1 MPPSLAPM
9 RHRDVPRPATRARGE
24 SVVRLAWNGNY
35 CTRSKQQ
42 QRAARQSSWS
52 MFTKLT
58 RQRMSHSIGTS
69 MTSLVHAHSF
79 ATGLAPARCARV
91 ATRASSTPPPEADRP
106 RATRRAVF
114 RAAFAATLSSLLV
127 PQARALDAEAGAL
140 TFASLTTPGAGP
152 SRVIADLASS
162 ITPGAEVYF
171 GNGCFWGR
179 QHEFVQTERLV
190 LGRTDDEVSS
200 VVGYAGGVRTP
211 QSGKEDDKVCYYYG
225 APGTVYER
233 LGHGEVV
240 RTVLS
245 DKSPER
251 AASDLSAFAK
261 TYFANFKKVV
271 GFGMQRLD
279 PQDSGAGY
287 RNMIGLPGG
296 INSPFMAIIAEEN
309 TNQMK
314 LKQGAGNAANEK
326 PKEDD
331 VFNAVWI
338 YDTDKVRV
346 GAFPNPT
353 HTVSA
358 ASGRVHY

>member
-1 MPPSLAPM
+1 
-9 RHRDVPRPATRARGE
+9 
-24 SVVRLAWNGNY
+24 
-35 CTRSKQQ
+35 
-42 QRAARQSSWS
+42 
-52 MFTKLT
+52 
-58 RQRMSHSIGTS
+58 
-69 MTSLVHAHSF
+69 
-79 ATGLAPARCARV
+79 
-91 ATRASSTPPPEADRP
+91 
-106 RATRRAVF
+106 VF